1 MSPAVKTIEV
11 NMDVREPAYPSPT
24 QPRCVLWVG
33 ATTGAELG
41 LAHRWLA
48 ERAAVIVAET
58 ASAASSAVEA
68 AGRGL
73 PVLAVFA
80 TDRPGRFALDDVLAV
95 AREWPLA
102 ALVSVAA
109 SLADGRR
116 RSGPP
121 LPGIE
126 EVAWHE
132 LPGRLERWFADL
144 AAGRP
149 GLIGLPATSRREERI
164 LAASDS
170 LRASRAVGEPSSV
183 SVAAAR
189 SDDLE
194 GLVDLIALSGR
205 RIARRTRGRP
215 PLDEPAALLVWDV
228 GCLGEEDIAWLRM
241 LVANRPNLAVVLLES
256 FPRGEATVAALEAG
270 ARAVLG
276 RPVTLEALEGTL
288 ARLESTLPVA
298 GTRGRE

>member
-1 MSPAVKTIEV
+1 MEC
-11 NMDVREPAYPSPT
+11 REPAHASDAAF
-24 QPRCVLWVG
+24 RCVLWVG
-33 ATTGAELG
+33 GTAGAELG

-48 ERAAVIVAET
+48 DRATVIVAET
-58 ASAASSAVEA
+58 PSAAPAAIEA
-68 AGRGL
+68 AGQGL

-80 TDRPGRFALDDVLAV
+80 TDRPGRFALDDVLVV

-102 ALVSVAA
+102 ALVSVAT

-121 LPGIE
+121 LPGVE

-149 GLIGLPATSRREERI
+149 GLLGMPATSRREERI
-164 LAASDS
+164 LAASDG
-170 LRASRAVGEPSSV
+170 LRDARAAAEPLPV

-189 SDDLE
+189 SEDLE
-194 GLVDLIALSGR
+194 GLVDLIRLSGR

-228 GCLGEEDIAWLRM
+228 GCLGEEDVAWLRM
-241 LVANRPNLAVVLLES
+241 LVANRPDLATVLLES
-256 FPRGEATVAALEAG
+256 FPRGDTTEAALEAG

-276 RPVTLEALEGTL
+276 RPVSLEALEGTL
-288 ARLESTLPVA
+288 ARLETTLPVA

>member
-1 MSPAVKTIEV
+1 
-11 NMDVREPAYPSPT
+11 MDAREPAHTSSAAA
-24 QPRCVLWVG
+24 RCVLWVG
-33 ATTGAELG
+33 APTGAELG

-48 ERAAVIVAET
+48 DRAAVIVAET
-58 ASAASSAVEA
+58 PSAAPAAIEA

-80 TDRPGRFALDDVLAV
+80 TDRPGRFSLDDVLLV

-116 RSGPP
+116 RSGPA
-121 LPGIE
+121 LPGVE

-149 GLIGLPATSRREERI
+149 GLLGLPATSRREERI
-164 LAASDS
+164 LAATDS
-170 LRASRAVGEPSSV
+170 LRDARAAAEPLPV

-194 GLVDLIALSGR
+194 GLVDLLALSGR

-215 PLDEPAALLVWDV
+215 PLDEPAKLLVWDV

-241 LVANRPNLAVVLLES
+241 LVANRPDLAVVLLES
-256 FPRGEATVAALEAG
+256 FPRGDATEAALEAG

-276 RPVTLEALEGTL
+276 RPVTLESLEGTL

-298 GTRGRE
+298 EMRGRD

>member
-1 MSPAVKTIEV
+1 
-11 NMDVREPAYPSPT
+11 MDAHEPAHVSPPR
-24 QPRCVLWVG
+24 PRCVLWVG

-48 ERAAVIVAET
+48 DRAAVIVAET
-58 ASAASSAVEA
+58 AAAAPAAVGA

-149 GLIGLPATSRREERI
+149 GLLGLPATSRREERI

-170 LRASRAVGEPSSV
+170 LRASRAAGEPLPV

-189 SDDLE
+189 SDDLQ

-215 PLDEPAALLVWDV
+215 PLDEPAPLLVWDV
-228 GCLGEEDIAWLRM
+228 GCLGEEDVAWLRM
-241 LVANRPNLAVVLLES
+241 LVANRPDLAVVLLES
-256 FPRGEATVAALEAG
+256 FPRGEATEAALEAG
-270 ARAVLG
+270 AKAVLG
-276 RPVTLEALEGTL
+276 RPVTLEALLGTLAKLEGTL
-288 ARLESTLPVA
+288 ARLESPLRVA
-298 GTRGRE
+298 GIRGP

>member
-1 MSPAVKTIEV
+1 
-11 NMDVREPAYPSPT
+11 MDAREIAHPST
-24 QPRCVLWVG
+24 GAARCVLWVG
-33 ATTGAELG
+33 PSTGADLG

-58 ASAASSAVEA
+58 PAAARDRIEA
-68 AGRGL
+68 AGRGR

-80 TDRPGRFALDDVLAV
+80 TDRPGRFSLDDVLVV

-102 ALVSVAA
+102 AIVSVAA

-121 LPGIE
+121 LPGVE

-144 AAGRP
+144 AVGRP
-149 GLIGLPATSRREERI
+149 GLLGLPATSRREERI

-170 LRASRAVGEPSSV
+170 LRDARPAAEPV

-215 PLDEPAALLVWDV
+215 PLDEPAKLLVWDV

-241 LVANRPNLAVVLLES
+241 LVANRPGLAVVLLES
-256 FPRGEATVAALEAG
+256 FPRGDATEAALEAG

-276 RPVTLEALEGTL
+276 RPVTLESLEGTL
-288 ARLESTLPVA
+288 ARLESTLPMA
-298 GTRGRE
+298 GMRGRD

>member
-1 MSPAVKTIEV
+1 
-11 NMDVREPAYPSPT
+11 MDAREPAQAST
-24 QPRCVLWVG
+24 AAPRCVLWVG
-33 ATTGAELG
+33 ETTGVELG

-48 ERAAVIVAET
+48 ERMAVIVAET
-58 ASAASSAVEA
+58 PAVAPAKVEA
-68 AGRGL
+68 AGRGV
-73 PVLAVFA
+73 PVLAIFA
-80 TDRPGRFALDDVLAV
+80 TDRPGRHTLDDVLVV
-95 AREWPLA
+95 ARQWPLA
-102 ALVSVAA
+102 AIVSVAT

-121 LPGIE
+121 LPGVE
-126 EVAWHE
+126 EVVWHD

-149 GLIGLPATSRREERI
+149 GVLGLPATARREERI
-164 LAASDS
+164 LAASDG
-170 LRASRAVGEPSSV
+170 LRESRNAIEPLPV

-228 GCLGEEDIAWLRM
+228 GCLCEEDLAWLRM

-256 FPRGEATVAALEAG
+256 FPRGDATETALKAG
-270 ARAVLG
+270 AGAVLG
-276 RPVTLEALEGTL
+276 RPVTLESLEGTL

-298 GTRGRE
+298 GMRGS

>member
-1 MSPAVKTIEV
+1 
-11 NMDVREPAYPSPT
+11 MDAREPASASIP
-24 QPRCVLWVG
+24 QQRCVLWVG
-33 ATTGAELG
+33 ATTGTELG

-58 ASAASSAVEA
+58 AFAAPAAVEA

-80 TDRPGRFALDDVLAV
+80 TDRPGRFSLDDVLAI

-102 ALVSVAA
+102 SLVSVVA

-121 LPGIE
+121 LSGIE

-149 GLIGLPATSRREERI
+149 GLLGLPATSRREERI

-170 LRASRAVGEPSSV
+170 LRASRAAHEPLPV
-183 SVAAAR
+183 SVVAAR
-189 SDDLE
+189 SDDLD

-241 LVANRPNLAVVLLES
+241 LVANRPDLAVVLLES
-256 FPRGEATVAALEAG
+256 FPRGEATEAALEAG
-270 ARAVLG
+270 AKAVLG
-276 RPVTLEALEGTL
+276 RPVTLEVLEGTL
-288 ARLESTLPVA
+288 ARLEGTLA
-298 GTRGRE
+298 GLGLRGP

>member
-1 MSPAVKTIEV
+1 
-11 NMDVREPAYPSPT
+11 MDAREPAHTSLP

-33 ATTGAELG
+33 ATTAAELG

-48 ERAAVIVAET
+48 EHAAVVVAET
-58 ASAASSAVEA
+58 ASAALAAVEA
-68 AGRGL
+68 AGQGL

-80 TDRPGRFALDDVLAV
+80 TDRPGRFSLEDVLAV

-126 EVAWHE
+126 EVLWHE
-132 LPGRLERWFADL
+132 LPGRVERWFADL

-149 GLIGLPATSRREERI
+149 GLLGLPATSRREERI

-170 LRASRAVGEPSSV
+170 LQASRAAGEPLPV

-215 PLDEPAALLVWDV
+215 PLDEPATLLVWDV
-228 GCLGEEDIAWLRM
+228 GCLSEEDIAWLRM
-241 LVANRPNLAVVLLES
+241 LVANRPDLAVALLES
-256 FPRGEATVAALEAG
+256 FPRGEATEAAIEAG
-270 ARAVLG
+270 AKAVLG

-288 ARLESTLPVA
+288 ARLEASRPVS
-298 GTRGRE
+298 GIRGS

>member
-1 MSPAVKTIEV
+1 MSPTAKTIEV
-11 NMDVREPAYPSPT
+11 SMDARDPAHTSPS

-58 ASAASSAVEA
+58 ASAAPAAVKA
-68 AGRGL
+68 AGQGL

-95 AREWPLA
+95 ARQWPLA

-126 EVAWHE
+126 EVAWHD

-149 GLIGLPATSRREERI
+149 GLLGLPATSRREERI
-164 LAASDS
+164 LAFSDS
-170 LRASRAVGEPSSV
+170 LRASRAAGEQMPV
-183 SVAAAR
+183 SVAAGR

-205 RIARRTRGRP
+205 RIGRRTRGRP

-228 GCLGEEDIAWLRM
+228 GCLGGEDIAWLRM
-241 LVANRPNLAVVLLES
+241 LVANRPDLAVVLLES
-256 FPRGEATVAALEAG
+256 FPRGETTQAALEAG
-270 ARAVLG
+270 AKAVLG

-288 ARLESTLPVA
+288 AKLEASRPA
-298 GTRGRE
+298 SGIRGP

>member
-1 MSPAVKTIEV
+1 MEA
-11 NMDVREPAYPSPT
+11 RELPHTSSAA
-24 QPRCVLWVG
+24 PRCVLWVG
-33 ATTGAELG
+33 ETTGVELG

-48 ERAAVIVAET
+48 ERMAVIVAET
-58 ASAASSAVEA
+58 PAAAPAKVEA
-68 AGRGL
+68 AGWGV
-73 PVLAVFA
+73 PVLAIFA
-80 TDRPGRFALDDVLAV
+80 TDRPGRHTLDDVLVV
-95 AREWPLA
+95 ARQWPLA
-102 ALVSVAA
+102 AILSVAT

-121 LPGIE
+121 LPGVE
-126 EVAWHE
+126 EVAWHD

-149 GLIGLPATSRREERI
+149 GVLGLPTTARREERI
-164 LAASDS
+164 LAASDG
-170 LRASRAVGEPSSV
+170 LRESRNAIETLPV

-228 GCLGEEDIAWLRM
+228 GCLGEEDLAWLRM
-241 LVANRPNLAVVLLES
+241 LVANRPDLAVVLLES
-256 FPRGEATVAALEAG
+256 FPRGDATEAALKAG
-270 ARAVLG
+270 AGAVLG
-276 RPVTLEALEGTL
+276 RPVTLESLEGTL

-298 GTRGRE
+298 GMRGP